1 MNFYNPATGK
11 RSLTSWNHR
20 FNVKY
25 TVKIESFLLLNNLC
39 CIFVLQILFGLFD
52 FNFRLSPIMPNLKA
66 KSEENIHAA
75 NLLIDKSLFTASV
88 HCSYYAAFQMSK
100 YVLAN
105 FCDVGYKEQDNNSKG
120 QGSHQ
125 YVSTVMS
132 NNLEKKNRFY
142 MIDYNRHYKTIKYLR
157 NKAYYSTDFIDK
169 EEAKEALESSNGII
183 RLLISKY
190 CEL

>member
-1 MNFYNPATGK
+1 MTATG
-11 RSLTSWNHR
+11 SH
-20 FNVKY
+20 
-25 TVKIESFLLLNNLC
+25 
-39 CIFVLQILFGLFD
+39 FD
-52 FNFRLSPIMPNLKA
+52 FDSLRGAPLVRNDMRYFR
-66 KSEENIHAA
+66 
-75 NLLIDKSLFTASV
+75 T
-88 HCSYYAAFQMSK
+88 CSYYAAFQMSK

-142 MIDYNRHYKTIKYLR
+142 MIDYNRNYKTIKYLR
-157 NKAYYSTDFIDK
+157 NKADYSTDFIDK